1 MKATIFAD
9 GACRGNPGPAACSAV
24 ILVEGLPE
32 KECAMFLGNATNNIA
47 EYSAVILG
55 LEQARQLGADE
66 VAIYSDSKL
75 CVEQIK
81 GAFKVSSGN
90 LLPLHNR
97 VKYLLR
103 YFPKWEIHHIPREQN
118 RRADSLSNL
127 VLDLHKL
134 ISQP

>member
-1 MKATIFAD
+1 M
-9 GACRGNPGPAACSAV
+9 
-24 ILVEGLPE
+24 
-32 KECAMFLGNATNNIA
+32 
-47 EYSAVILG
+47 
-55 LEQARQLGADE
+55 
-66 VAIYSDSKL
+66 AIYSDSKL